1 MELPTKKIVEI
12 ILFLIVLF
20 LIIYGVVYTG
30 ILSSSG
36 NISDIL
42 GVWFNKLFS
51 PV

>member
-1 MELPTKKIVEI
+1 MELPTKKIVGI

-30 ILSSSG
+30 IISGFG
-36 NISDIL
+36 NITSVL
-42 GVWFNKLFS
+42 GIWFEKLFS

>member
-1 MELPTKKIVEI
+1 MELPIKKIVGI

-20 LIIYGVVYTG
+20 LVIYGVIYTG
-30 ILSSSG
+30 ILSGFG

-42 GVWFNKLFS
+42 GVWFEKLFS